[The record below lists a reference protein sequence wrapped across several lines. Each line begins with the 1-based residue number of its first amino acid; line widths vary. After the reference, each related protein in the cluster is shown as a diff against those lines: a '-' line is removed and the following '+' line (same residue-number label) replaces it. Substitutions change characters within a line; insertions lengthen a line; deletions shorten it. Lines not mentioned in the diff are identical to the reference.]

1 LDFDLV
7 FVLDQVQVHSL
18 DRDPHRS
25 ARDTCGDVPAPTAT
39 ATRLRALYF
48 LYYGN
53 VGTYLPFFAVYLK
66 GLGFTGEQIGLV
78 QMLPSFPLAP
88 LVAIAWATYADH
100 RAAPEQAL
108 RRATGWVGLAVLL
121 LPFAR
126 TPLAIG
132 AVVVLMALGDRA
144 VVPLT
149 DSITIEWC
157 HENPGRSY
165 ARIRLFGSLGFI
177 VLTVLVGRLL
187 TLRGARPADPLV
199 PLVVVAC
206 VVGYALVARGIPSTP
221 RHGERPAP
229 RDMLAL
235 LGDGR
240 LWSLLGPAA
249 LHWASCAPYH
259 LFFGVLV
266 RDLRLP
272 DDVTSAG
279 MAIGVVAEILV
290 LLAFPRLE
298 RRFSL
303 RTLLAVSM
311 AASAAR
317 WALLSR
323 ATGAAPVA
331 ALQALHGLTFGLF
344 WGSAVRALGDLVPPR
359 LRATGQAVFSG
370 IVFGGANAAGY
381 ALSGVAYD
389 RLGGAS
395 ALFAGAAG
403 LELVAL
409 AALLLARPAA
419 PPVTGGP

>member
-1 LDFDLV
+1 MPA
-7 FVLDQVQVHSL
+7 VQVS
-18 DRDPHRS
+18 
-25 ARDTCGDVPAPTAT
+25 T

-88 LVAIAWATYADH
+88 LVAIAWATWAD
-100 RAAPEQAL
+100 RRGAPERAL
-108 RRATGWVGLAVLL
+108 RRATAWVALAVLL

-126 TPLAIG
+126 TPLQVG
-132 AVVVLMALGDRA
+132 LVVVLMALGDRA

-149 DSITIEWC
+149 DSITIELAG
-157 HENPGRSY
+157 GRGAAREGPAPSY

-187 TLRGARPADPLV
+187 TLRSARPADPLV

-206 VVGYALVARGIPSTP
+206 IVGYALVARGIPSIP

-266 RDLRLP
+266 RDLGLP

-279 MAIGVVAEILV
+279 MAVGVVAEIGV

-298 RRFSL
+298 RRFAL

-317 WALLSR
+317 WALTAR
-323 ATGAAPVA
+323 ATGPAALA
-331 ALQALHGLTFGLF
+331 GLQALHGLTFGLF
-344 WGSAVRALGDLVPPR
+344 WGSSIRALADLVPTR
-359 LRATGQAVFSG
+359 LRATGQAVFGG
-370 IVFGGANAAGY
+370 IVFGGANAVGY

-389 RLGGAS
+389 RLGGA
-395 ALFAGAAG
+395 AGLFAGAAG

-409 AALLLARPAA
+409 AALLVLARLA
-419 PPVTGGP
+419 PERAVT